1 MKITCIGTGSS
12 GNMFHVRGK
21 SGTSV
26 FLDAGMPPKA
36 VQRLNVPIANTPI
49 FITHEH
55 GDHAKYAKKY
65 QNDYG
70 CPICCSLGTAE
81 ALKLKDA
88 MIPKQLN
95 DLDNPTSL
103 QKKRKRGLTET
114 RMFPVVHT
122 AEEPTGFYLVIDGE
136 ALIYLADAGM
146 PPFVWH
152 IPIKPDVMILE
163 SNYTKKRLAEQAEK
177 SESHLFVAGRV
188 SSGVGHLSANDTFEF
203 AKPYYEKAELIVLF
217 HLSKNNFDRNEFYQD
232 DDIPDDYKKK
242 VVFAKSGMERNTIPF

>member
-1 MKITCIGTGSS
+1 
-12 GNMFHVRGK
+12 MFHVRGK

-55 GDHAKYAKKY
+55 GDHGKYAQTYMDK
-65 QNDYG
+65 YG
-70 CPICCSLGTAE
+70 CPVICSFGTAQ
-81 ALKLKDA
+81 ALKLKGTA
-88 MIPKQLN
+88 ISAPI
-95 DLDNPTSL
+95 LDFDQPVPV
-103 QKKRKRGLTET
+103 KKSKAKGVTET

-203 AKPYYEKAELIVLF
+203 AKDYYKHSDLIILF
-217 HLSKNNFDRNEFYQD
+217 HQSKNNFDYKEFYED
-232 DDIPDDYKKK
+232 KEIDEDFKSR
-242 VVFAKSGMERNTIPF
+242 VVFASPDMAWDTVPF

>member
-1 MKITCIGTGSS
+1 MRITCIGTGSS
-12 GNMFHVRGK
+12 GNCFHVEGK
-21 SGTSV
+21 NGTGV
-26 FLDAGMPPKA
+26 FFDAGISPKTI
-36 VQRLNVPIANTPI
+36 QKMRLPIANSPV

-55 GDHAKYAKKY
+55 GDHAKYAKELQDKY
-65 QNDYG
+65 GAEIY
-70 CPICCSLGTAE
+70 CSLGTAM
-81 ALKLKDA
+81 ALKLKKFERVPRLLD
-88 MIPKQLN
+88 I
-95 DLDNPTSL
+95 DNPMPLKRS
-103 QKKRKRGLTET
+103 RKRGLTAY
-114 RMFPVVHT
+114 RSIPVIHT
-122 AEEPTGFYLVIDGE
+122 AEEPTAFFVVLDGE
-136 ALIYLADAGM
+136 SLIYLADAGM

-242 VVFAKSGMERNTIPF
+242 VVFAKSGMEWNTIPF